1 MQRFQSSSPF
11 YGDRWHRYQFF
22 AFFVPAPPVSFE
34 RYSLRCLF
42 DLLNSGMLDLAK
54 SNSLVV
60 KTASKNRL
68 SIWLSDFAVLVW
80 SKFIPEVN
88 NELQKRLDFVRSLLA
103 PFLHQSFY
111 ALLPCLQAFPP
122 NSRNYVYR
130 LIKYHWY
137 ITFINDVSKISLI
150 KVIKLTRSH
159 STQETWFISSA
170 RFFSSISEMTLFNFS
185 SPFSGVPFGD

>member
-68 SIWLSDFAVLVW
+68 SIWLSDFADLIW

-88 NELQKRLDFVRSLLA
+88 NELHERLDFVAWCVGFGLPSSAPSLEQFRRS
-103 PFLHQSFY
+103 Y
-111 ALLPCLQAFPP
+111 
-122 NSRNYVYR
+122 
-130 LIKYHWY
+130 
-137 ITFINDVSKISLI
+137 FIRIQKNQIFQREKNAILTQWKDTCCP
-150 KVIKLTRSH
+150 LTRL
-159 STQETWFISSA
+159 WK
-170 RFFSSISEMTLFNFS
+170 
-185 SPFSGVPFGD
+185 

>member
-1 MQRFQSSSPF
+1 MMWRT
-11 YGDRWHRYQFF
+11 FF
-22 AFFVPAPPVSFE
+22 ASQYIFGLKFVEFRDFVDLKNHMKICPFDHSRVPRSGWGMCRFLPDTLVSSLWVFSFE

-88 NELQKRLDFVRSLLA
+88 NELHERLDFVAWCVGFGLPSSAPSLEQFRRS
-103 PFLHQSFY
+103 Y
-111 ALLPCLQAFPP
+111 
-122 NSRNYVYR
+122 
-130 LIKYHWY
+130 
-137 ITFINDVSKISLI
+137 FIRIQKNQNFQREKNAILTQWKDTYCP
-150 KVIKLTRSH
+150 LTR
-159 STQETWFISSA
+159 
-170 RFFSSISEMTLFNFS
+170 L
-185 SPFSGVPFGD
+185 